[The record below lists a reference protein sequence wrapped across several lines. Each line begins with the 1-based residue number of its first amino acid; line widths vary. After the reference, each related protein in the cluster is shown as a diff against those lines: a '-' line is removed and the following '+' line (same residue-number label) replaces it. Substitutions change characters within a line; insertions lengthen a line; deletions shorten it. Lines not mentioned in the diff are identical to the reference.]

1 MRLLAYLLS
10 LNILLLSAVA
20 VEPTS
25 SEIQV
30 MDNWIRA
37 SFYGEELEFEHGG
50 YLEVKLEH
58 GPLLKNMATTKV
70 YHKQLGDLP
79 LKIKAHS
86 P

>member
-1 MRLLAYLLS
+1 MRLLVCLLS

-25 SEIQV
+25 SEIK
-30 MDNWIRA
+30 MLDNWIRT
-37 SFYGEELEFEHGG
+37 SFYGEELKSEHGG
-50 YLEVKLEH
+50 YLEVKLQH

-79 LKIKAHS
+79 
-86 P
+86 

>member
-10 LNILLLSAVA
+10 LNIFLLSAVA

-37 SFYGEELEFEHGG
+37 SFYGEELE
-50 YLEVKLEH
+50 LSMAVISKLNW
-58 GPLLKNMATTKV
+58 NMAL
-70 YHKQLGDLP
+70 Y
-79 LKIKAHS
+79 
-86 P
+86 

>member
-30 MDNWIRA
+30 MDNWIRT

-50 YLEVKLEH
+50 YLEVKLEQPSIKEH
-58 GPLLKNMATTKV
+58 GDD
-70 YHKQLGDLP
+70 QGLP
-79 LKIKAHS
+79 QAVG
-86 P
+86 